1 MLARYR
7 LKIREKDNEEKT
19 ALINRA
25 EQRGRM
31 AIGYDGGV
39 WSTTTQADVVYVSY
53 KEKDFGWMVS
63 ERVSVRPL
71 EWLSIVGNIGYF
83 NTDSYEA
90 RIYAYEKGP
99 LYTFNFP
106 SFYGEGIR
114 YSLFARADF
123 SRKVMMIARIATTNY
138 FDRNT
143 IGTSYQKINH
153 SSMTDLELQLR
164 LKF

>member
-1 MLARYR
+1 MARYR
-7 LKIREKDNEEKT
+7 LKIREKDNEAKT
-19 ALINRA
+19 ALVNRT
-25 EQRGRM
+25 EQRGRVVL
-31 AIGYDGGV
+31 GYDGGM
-39 WSTTTQADVVYVSY
+39 WTATTQVDVAHVAY

-63 ERVSVRPL
+63 ENVAVRPL
-71 EWLSIVGNIGYF
+71 QWLLLAGNVGYF

-90 RIYAYEKGP
+90 RIYTYEKGP

-106 SFYGEGIR
+106 SFYGKGLR

-123 SRKVMMIARIATTNY
+123 SRKVMMIARVATTNY

-143 IGTSYQKINH
+143 IGSSYQMINR